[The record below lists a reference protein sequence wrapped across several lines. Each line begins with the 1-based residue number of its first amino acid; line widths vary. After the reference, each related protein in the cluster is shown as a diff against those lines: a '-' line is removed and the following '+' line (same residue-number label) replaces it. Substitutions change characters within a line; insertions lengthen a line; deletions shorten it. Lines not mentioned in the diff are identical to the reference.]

1 MKLISL
7 CSLIT
12 LSFFM
17 IAEGQYS
24 GNVTNVGTTAASFLE
39 IGAGAKAIG
48 MGGAFVAT
56 ANDASALYWN
66 PGGLGRLL
74 RTEILFVHT
83 EWIADI
89 NYDFAGAVIPLGR
102 VGTIGASIAM
112 LSMEDMEVR
121 TVDKPEGTG
130 ELFNANDLALMIS
143 YGFNLTDRFSIGFN
157 AKFIQQKI
165 WKETAQG
172 FGVDIGTIFR
182 TGLNDLRIGAVLYNF
197 GSDMQMEGDNLLVF
211 HDPDPYQDGN
221 NDKIFAT
228 LKTENWPLPLNFQ
241 VGLAMEVIKT
251 NPHRLTIEADAMHPI
266 DNKESAHLGLEYA
279 LREQFSIRAGYRNL
293 FLQDSEEG
301 ITLGAGFLV
310 RFLNNYQVSIDYAY
324 ADFGRLQNSQ
334 RFSISM
340 RF

>member
-130 ELFNANDLALMIS
+130 ELFNA
-143 YGFNLTDRFSIGFN
+143 
-157 AKFIQQKI
+157 KFIQQKI

-172 FGVDIGTIFR
+172 VGVDIGTIFR